1 MITISRYGSESFSKD
16 AVNFLLIFEHD
27 FKYDD
32 RNITKFRHFSMSN
45 FLRLLI
51 AKNKWNDSM
60 KDFVRDQYRFDLN
73 NSIKAMEGVE
83 ILKTMTLAG
92 KTVQFICDSDMLF
105 DVCTEGLSAYLR
117 ANGLAV
123 EIRGESN

>member
-1 MITISRYGSESFSKD
+1 MITISRYGSESFNKD

-27 FKYDD
+27 FRYDD

-51 AKNKWNDSM
+51 AKNKWNDNLQN
-60 KDFVRDQYRFDLN
+60 FVRDQYRFDLD
-73 NSIKAMEGVE
+73 NSVKAEEGIE
-83 ILKTMTLAG
+83 LLKALTLAENP
-92 KTVQFICDSDMLF
+92 VEFICDSDVLF
-105 DVCTEGLSAYLR
+105 DVCSAQLASYLK

-123 EIRGESN
+123 EIRGGNN

>member
-1 MITISRYGSESFSKD
+1 
-16 AVNFLLIFEHD
+16 
-27 FKYDD
+27 
-32 RNITKFRHFSMSN
+32 
-45 FLRLLI
+45 
-51 AKNKWNDSM
+51 M

-92 KTVQFICDSDMLF
+92 KTVQFICDSDILF
-105 DVCTEGLSAYLR
+105 DVCAEGLSAYLR

>member
-1 MITISRYGSESFSKD
+1 MLTLNTMCEISPSLEHFMHVKFS
-16 AVNFLLIFEHD
+16 AST
-27 FKYDD
+27 YC
-32 RNITKFRHFSMSN
+32 
-45 FLRLLI
+45 
-51 AKNKWNDSM
+51 KNKWNDSM

-105 DVCTEGLSAYLR
+105 DVCAEGLSAYLR

>member
-51 AKNKWNDSM
+51 AKNKWND
-60 KDFVRDQYRFDLN
+60 KLQDFVRDQYRFDLD
-73 NSIKAMEGVE
+73 NSIKAEEGVE
-83 ILKTMTLAG
+83 LLKALTLAENP
-92 KTVQFICDSDMLF
+92 VEFICDSDVLF
-105 DVCTEGLSAYLR
+105 DVCAAPLASYLK

-123 EIRGESN
+123 EIRGGNN